1 MIMSHPVDGGVQPTV
16 ARSSSQHAGESVHN
30 AHDSLQC
37 VASFCGGV
45 VVMTASPPGH
55 YHAKPPLPPSPTN
68 VGDARVIAALLPSL
82 DPSDTKWPSADLP
95 AAGDRTQR
103 IRVCRL
109 SRLEKLCSGPK
120 FASPLKVAAMET
132 VGSDAAITYPERDC
146 DLEHLPP
153 LLEDEVRTLLS
164 YEQLKSLW
172 LKQVCWLIARLH
184 FSWK

>member
-16 ARSSSQHAGESVHN
+16 ARSSSQHAGGSVHN
-30 AHDSLQC
+30 AHVGLQC

-55 YHAKPPLPPSPTN
+55 YHAKPPLPPSSSN
-68 VGDARVIAALLPSL
+68 VGDARVIAALPSSL
-82 DPSDTKWPSADLP
+82 DSSDTKWPSADWP

-103 IRVCRL
+103 GGVCRL
-109 SRLEKLCSGPK
+109 SRMEKLWSSPK

-132 VGSDAAITYPERDC
+132 LGSDAAITYPERDC

-153 LLEDEVRTLLS
+153 LLEDEVRKLVSYVLLA
-164 YEQLKSLW
+164 YCTFTFQFK
-172 LKQVCWLIARLH
+172 INN
-184 FSWK
+184 